1 MPMPDPKAKDPN
13 DRKQMKDQD
22 KGGEDRVKN
31 LKEEQQRE
39 IDKEAPD
46 APDKYPD
53 APGNPE
59 ENDVP
64 PGT

>member
-1 MPMPDPKAKDPN
+1 MTDKKSMEQSN
-13 DRKQMKDQD
+13 LEEMKDQD
-22 KGGEDRVKN
+22 KGGENRVKN

-46 APDKYPD
+46 TPGKYPD

-59 ENDVP
+59 EKDVP
-64 PGT
+64 RGT

>member
-1 MPMPDPKAKDPN
+1 MTDKKSMESAN
-13 DRKQMKDQD
+13 LEEMQDQD

-46 APDKYPD
+46 APGKYPD

-59 ENDVP
+59 EKDVP
-64 PGT
+64 RGT

>member
-1 MPMPDPKAKDPN
+1 MTDKKSMESAN
-13 DRKQMKDQD
+13 LEEMKDQD
-22 KGGEDRVKN
+22 KGGENRVKN

-46 APDKYPD
+46 APGKYPD

-59 ENDVP
+59 EKDVP
-64 PGT
+64 RGT